1 MLLVHKFQSQKFVF
15 PLPKSLILQVSQFC
29 VGQFQMLAEASLGT
43 IHQHLYSCLF
53 VMQKG
58 PNRNSINEQKQ
69 LTEDFYGR
77 ENISITLQRN
87 QQVYLSI

>member
-1 MLLVHKFQSQKFVF
+1 
-15 PLPKSLILQVSQFC
+15 
-29 VGQFQMLAEASLGT
+29 
-43 IHQHLYSCLF
+43 
-53 VMQKG
+53 MQKG

-87 QQVYLSI
+87 QQVYLSIWEVLLTKAPSPMKYYEEHKACKIQSLLSLSSTPPTRI